1 MPTSV
6 ASSKGIYQVFD
17 QKMMGL
23 IGLLL
28 LIITMAMD
36 PHDDEWV

>member
-1 MPTSV
+1 MLTSA

-17 QKMMGL
+17 QKMICL

-28 LIITMAMD
+28 LIITMAID
-36 PHDDEWV
+36 PNDGYE